1 MGLIRRA
8 AFALATLTLSHAAL
22 ANDGLTSG
30 ACVIST
36 GPAATGSVFAMQDLP
51 GGGVLI
57 GAQNGLF
64 RLDPP
69 SGHIISS
76 LATTIGRVRAMHDL
90 PGGRVLIGAQ
100 NGVFRLDPSGRVV
113 SMGEAKTGS
122 VLDMRSLRGGAVL
135 ILAQN
140 GWFRFDPASERMV
153 SIGETDG
160 PFAMGPLFAFL
171 ALHELPGGAIL
182 IGTINGWFRYD
193 PASGRV
199 VSAATRWASS
209 ASCTTCQVARC

>member
-1 MGLIRRA
+1 MKCAVDRDFQTLVSGWLHNRIAGDRSYMTCFFLRSRCSNRGSSSMRLIRRA

-76 LATTIGRVRAMHDL
+76 LARTIGSVRAMHDL
-90 PGGRVLIGAQ
+90 PGG
-100 NGVFRLDPSGRVV
+100 
-113 SMGEAKTGS
+113 
-122 VLDMRSLRGGAVL
+122 
-135 ILAQN
+135 
-140 GWFRFDPASERMV
+140 
-153 SIGETDG
+153 
-160 PFAMGPLFAFL
+160 
-171 ALHELPGGAIL
+171 
-182 IGTINGWFRYD
+182 
-193 PASGRV
+193 
-199 VSAATRWASS
+199 
-209 ASCTTCQVARC
+209 